1 MVQEALEVPVA
12 AGSLEEV
19 EVQEASKMLV
29 AVEVL
34 EALEAVLVAPA
45 SQSTQP
51 STVSICKG
59 NIADCMESRIFDHGI
74 HCNMTCWEKG
84 LEEGSEQGTKHSGAW
99 SLRRD
104 TIHSMGNRSDLHS
117 GYSTI
122 RLIAE
127 AVPEM
132 GPVHQGVRPL

>member
-12 AGSLEEV
+12 AGSLEAV
-19 EVQEASKMLV
+19 EVQAALQV

-34 EALEAVLVAPA
+34 EALEAVLVVPA

-51 STVSICKG
+51 SRVSICEG

-74 HCNMTCWEKG
+74 HCNMMCWEEG
-84 LEEGSEQGTKHSGAW
+84 LEQGSEQGTKCSGAW

-104 TIHSMGNRSDLHS
+104 TIHSMGNKSDLHS

-127 AVPEM
+127 AVPET
-132 GPVHQGVRPL
+132 GPVHQGARPL